1 MKERIEKL
9 MTLLQV
15 DEATAL
21 DIIKSDERIEKGEK
35 LFELSPTQKKAEKQ
49 MRSTGTRTQYTF
61 TTRERKPNNEK
72 RELLQLLENAV
83 CGVSETLVE
92 VVNPE
97 RELLFVYKGKKYKI
111 VLSAPRS

>member
-1 MKERIEKL
+1 MEDKVKKI

-21 DIIKSDERIEKGEK
+21 DVIASDERIEKGEK
-35 LFELSPTQKKAEKQ
+35 LFELTATQKKAEKH
-49 MRSTGTRTQYTF
+49 MRGTGTRTQYTF
-61 TTRERKPNNEK
+61 TKRERKPNNEK
-72 RELLQLLENAV
+72 QELIQLLENAV

-92 VVNPE
+92 VINPE
-97 RELLFVYKGKKYKI
+97 RELSFVYKGKKYKI